1 MTSSDDFIHLWEIE
15 DQGPVTVD
23 KEEGDNN
30 GVRADDI
37 SLLEVMSIRFTCMDD
52 FGYGVT
58 PTRVT
63 SSGLEVPVH
72 EEDQDAKRHKTNEAH
87 PNGFGGERNPNNIIY
102 VFDASYC
109 PANGLLGVALSD
121 GSLRLVNG
129 RGVCVCPITLPGN
142 KSHLTSFGWDAL
154 GQRMASC
161 VATGQL
167 ILWSVDCRGI
177 LDGHVAPTCR
187 AILEGGH
194 VAGRPLY
201 GAAYCGGE
209 SQDLVLSWGVDG
221 RVCLWDSHS
230 HGQIHQPLSTL
241 VAKSSEYPIFA
252 VDIREVK
259 DGEGEGESKRTARI
273 AAGGGSEGGFIG
285 VPMYL
290 FDVTRGHESS
300 MRRKE
305 PSDEPEESDSES
317 DGEAEPAPEEPSA
330 TESETKATLEA
341 ERESKAEPETK
352 VEAEPAAKPEP
363 GPQETESA
371 EPEANP
377 SEAKK
382 EGDN

>member
-15 DQGPVTVD
+15 DENKD
-23 KEEGDNN
+23 AAKKEVGGN
-30 GVRADDI
+30 GKDEIDLV
-37 SLLEVMSIRFTCMDD
+37 EVMSIRFTCMDD
-52 FGYGVT
+52 FGYGVSV
-58 PTRVT
+58 TRVT
-63 SSGLEVPVH
+63 STGLDVAASD
-72 EEDQDAKRHKTNEAH
+72 EDQEARRHEVNAAH
-87 PNGFGGERNPNNIIY
+87 PNGFGGERNPNNIVY

-142 KSHLTSFGWDAL
+142 RSHLTSFGWDAL

-167 ILWSVDCRGI
+167 ILWSVDCRGM

-209 SQDLVLSWGVDG
+209 SQDLIISWGVDG
-221 RVCLWDSHS
+221 RLCLWDSHS

-241 VAKSSEYPIFA
+241 VAKSGEYPIFA
-252 VDIREVK
+252 VDIMTCK
-259 DGEGEGESKRTARI
+259 DDEGEGDSKRTARI
-273 AAGGGSEGGFIG
+273 ACGGGTDGGFLG
-285 VPMYL
+285 VPFYL

-305 PSDEPEESDSES
+305 KKEIKPEADDDDDDESD
-317 DGEAEPAPEEPSA
+317 DGEEVGNEEVPTGREAVTERAPADK
-330 TESETKATLEA
+330 TVNDGKLEVRA
-341 ERESKAEPETK
+341 LM
-352 VEAEPAAKPEP
+352 
-363 GPQETESA
+363 
-371 EPEANP
+371 
-377 SEAKK
+377 
-382 EGDN
+382 

>member
-15 DQGPVTVD
+15 DQGPITVD
-23 KEEGDNN
+23 KEEGDND
-30 GVRADDI
+30 VSPDEI

-58 PTRVT
+58 ATRVT
-63 SSGLEVPVH
+63 SSGLKVTIH
-72 EEDQDAKRHKTNEAH
+72 EDDQDAKRHKTNEAH

-167 ILWSVDCRGI
+167 ILWSVDCRGM

-201 GAAYCGGE
+201 GAVYCGGE

-221 RVCLWDSHS
+221 RLCLWDSHS

-259 DGEGEGESKRTARI
+259 DGEGEGESKLTARI
-273 AAGGGSEGGFIG
+273 AAGGGTEGGFVG
-285 VPMYL
+285 VPVYL
-290 FDVTRGHESS
+290 FDVTKGHESS

-317 DGEAEPAPEEPSA
+317 DEEAEPAPEEESSA
-330 TESETKATLEA
+330 TKPEAAKATLEA
-341 ERESKAEPETK
+341 EPESKAESEL
-352 VEAEPAAKPEP
+352 AAKPESASA
-363 GPQETESA
+363 PQQTEST
-371 EPEANP
+371 EPEATRA
-377 SEAKK
+377 ETKK
-382 EGDN
+382 EGYN